1 VPSRMV
7 SVFASVNLPL
17 HHKVQKFSS
26 GTGHAGGPGKRAIKR
41 LWCGGVIIS
50 WFLVSLNSLHVN
62 LSAHTQ
68 LLKHLVVLLILVR
81 LMKNALVS
89 EYMVVPE
96 HYAKRTSQ
104 NQIGDNDKC
113 NQLNKVRSQHS

>member
-1 VPSRMV
+1 
-7 SVFASVNLPL
+7 
-17 HHKVQKFSS
+17 
-26 GTGHAGGPGKRAIKR
+26 
-41 LWCGGVIIS
+41 
-50 WFLVSLNSLHVN
+50 
-62 LSAHTQ
+62 
-68 LLKHLVVLLILVR
+68 
-81 LMKNALVS
+81 MKNALVS